1 MGTYGGAV
9 IAEWARVL
17 DGVGLPVPRLFATED
32 LAAAPIGTTLLPSG
46 MTSGTAMTVGRLAGA
61 TAAAGGDTDEH

>member
-17 DGVGLPVPRLFATED
+17 DGVGLPVPRLCATED
-32 LAAAPIGTTLLPSG
+32 VAAAPIGTALL
-46 MTSGTAMTVGRLAGA
+46 TSGTAMTVDRLAGA